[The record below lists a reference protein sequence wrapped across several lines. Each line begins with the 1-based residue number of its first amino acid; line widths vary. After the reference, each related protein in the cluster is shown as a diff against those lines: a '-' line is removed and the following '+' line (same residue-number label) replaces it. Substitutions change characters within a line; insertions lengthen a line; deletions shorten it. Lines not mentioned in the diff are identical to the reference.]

1 MNPKDEGKRMKAE
14 IQTKSYFIICSI
26 FFTCFLLLLTSS
38 LSVAWATTITADHME
53 YFGEDKRHVATGN
66 VRIEDKGAV
75 VTADKAVFH
84 QETSFAEA
92 WGHVIYEDDETLINT
107 EHAEINMDARTGA
120 LHNALIYFKK
130 TNFRINGDNVKKI
143 KEDHYYAGSATFT
156 SCDSEGASRAAWCF
170 KGKNVDAV
178 IGKRLTA
185 DNVSYRIKG
194 LPVLYSPYLWFPVKT
209 ERETGFLFPLFGNS
223 STKGF
228 QFSPSFFWNIA
239 DNRDATIYL
248 DYFTK
253 RGLGTGVEYRYIAPR
268 NKGRWYAYHLKDNE
282 LEKDFLEL
290 KGIHEQRWG
299 DTAGFLDINYV
310 NETDFYKEYTF
321 RRYMDMSH
329 STGQDFY
336 KEQLIRSQRF
346 LQSTGEISTPVGNS
360 RLYLLSQY
368 WIDLKDKDAHMPQ
381 KLPELGY
388 VMDPAPL
395 GPFMFN
401 LSSGF
406 SNFYRTKEAR
416 GQRLDIHPALSHA
429 LGDSIRLFQS
439 LSLRETAYKL
449 ENDRTLESSPHSE
462 NLEYRANASARFIR
476 NYETFTHIVE
486 PSLGY
491 RFIPEANSLPLFDS
505 TELFTR
511 TSVAEASL
519 LNLFSFNKLFLS
531 ARLTQPYDLNAAGA
545 ANPFLPTRV
554 EAYVRGPFSLK
565 FDISHDFN
573 SGRTEQVNSE
583 IGVKIA
589 EKTTLTTGERFTRK
603 SNIKL
608 YKAGIDSVLT
618 QKWAVH
624 SSVWYDMKGKG
635 LRDSIVRT
643 TYTQQCWA
651 MVFSLSRKP
660 AYELSPAEYS
670 FAVFFELKGLGMFN
684 VL

>member
-1 MNPKDEGKRMKAE
+1 MKPL
-14 IQTKSYFIICSI
+14 KL
-26 FFTCFLLLLTSS
+26 FLISLLAFGCWLQADY
-38 LSVAWATTITADHME
+38 VRATTINADHME

-75 VTADKAVFH
+75 VTADKVVFH

-107 EHAEINMDARTGA
+107 EQAEINMDAKTGA

-156 SCDSEGASRAAWCF
+156 SCDSEDASKADWCF

-185 DNVSYRIKG
+185 DNVTYRIKG
-194 LPVLYSPYLWFPVKT
+194 LPVLYSPYLWFPIKT

-253 RGLGTGVEYRYIAPR
+253 RGLGTGVEYRYIEPK

-282 LEKDFLEL
+282 LEKNFLEL
-290 KGIHEQRWG
+290 KGIHEQRSG
-299 DTAGFLDINYV
+299 DIAGFLDINYI
-310 NETDFYKEYTF
+310 NEKDFYKEYTF
-321 RRYMDMSH
+321 RRYTDMSH

-336 KEQLIRSQRF
+336 KEQALRSQRF
-346 LQSTGEISTPVGNS
+346 LQSTGELSSPVGNS

-368 WIDLKDKDAHMPQ
+368 WIDLKDKEAHAPQ

-388 VMDPAPL
+388 VMNPTPL
-395 GPFMFN
+395 GPFMFD
-401 LSSGF
+401 LFSGF
-406 SNFYRTKEAR
+406 SNFYRTKETR
-416 GQRLDIHPALSHA
+416 GQRIDVFPTISYAS
-429 LGDSIRLFQS
+429 GDSVRLFQS
-439 LSLRETAYKL
+439 LSLRETAYNL
-449 ENDRTLESSPHSE
+449 ENDRTFKSSLHSE
-462 NLEYRANASARFIR
+462 NLQYRANASSRFVKR
-476 NYETFTHIVE
+476 YETFMHIIE

-491 RFIPEANSLPLFDS
+491 RFIPEADSLPLFDS
-505 TELFTR
+505 TELFTK

-519 LNLFSFNKLFLS
+519 LNTLSFNKASLS
-531 ARLTQPYDLNAAGA
+531 VRLTQPYDLNAE
-545 ANPFLPTRV
+545 NTSDHFLPTRL
-554 EAYVRGPFSLK
+554 ETYLKGPFSLR

-573 SGRTEQVNSE
+573 NGRTEQINSE
-583 IGVKIA
+583 IGVRVA
-589 EKTTLTTGERFTRK
+589 EKTTLTTGERFTRR

-608 YKAGIDSVLT
+608 YKAGIDSALT
-618 QKWAVH
+618 QKWAIN

-660 AYELSPAEYS
+660 AYELSPSEYS
-670 FAVFFELKGLGMFN
+670 FTVFFELKGLGMFN